1 MTNASTSDEPKPRRP
16 RGKPGTGNVRKRGAT
31 WYAAWSTVEDGKRV
45 QNSKGGFSSQKE
57 AQAHIGSQ
65 LAKVKDGSYRRR
77 TTVRWTVT
85 DLMEAWIAERELFG
99 LKASTIAG
107 YRITTKAWIT
117 PKIGHLPVESLTVSR
132 LNQWLGDLGRTG
144 SKSGGP
150 LSARS
155 VRMSAT
161 MLQMAS
167 KWAVG
172 TNQLRVNVAAQATM
186 PKRQEKKMTIW
197 QRDDTAKFAASVAT
211 DRLGALY
218 LLGLTRGMRRGEL
231 CGLRWENVDLVAGH
245 LNVVET
251 RIIVGGVDIQT
262 STPKTDAG
270 KRRVPLDDKLVAILT
285 AHRIAQKADRLA
297 YAGAWTDSGYAFTM
311 EDGLPVKPDHI
322 SDKFKRLCRK
332 ADVPVIRL
340 HDMRHGVASHMLD
353 AGAPVTVVAD
363 LLGHSDPEITMRI
376 YAHSVN
382 GAVDKAGQAL
392 SDAFGL

>member
-1 MTNASTSDEPKPRRP
+1 M
-16 RGKPGTGNVRKRGAT
+16 
-31 WYAAWSTVEDGKRV
+31 
-45 QNSKGGFSSQKE
+45 
-57 AQAHIGSQ
+57 
-65 LAKVKDGSYRRR
+65 
-77 TTVRWTVT
+77 
-85 DLMEAWIAERELFG
+85 
-99 LKASTIAG
+99 
-107 YRITTKAWIT
+107 
-117 PKIGHLPVESLTVSR
+117 
-132 LNQWLGDLGRTG
+132 
-144 SKSGGP
+144 
-150 LSARS
+150 
-155 VRMSAT
+155 
-161 MLQMAS
+161 
-167 KWAVG
+167 
-172 TNQLRVNVAAQATM
+172 
-186 PKRQEKKMTIW
+186 
-197 QRDDTAKFAASVAT
+197 
-211 DRLGALY
+211 
-218 LLGLTRGMRRGEL
+218 
-231 CGLRWENVDLVAGH
+231 AGH